1 MNRSRPLALVALV
14 AGALALAGC
23 SSSASGASG
32 ASGEG
37 KPGTIDVV
45 ASIDVWGSVAKAI
58 GGDHVTVTSIID
70 DPDKDPHD
78 YQANARDQLAVSD
91 ARVVIANGGGYDDF
105 VTKMVKASKRN
116 PTVLSA
122 ASISGDGEHPSGDV
136 NEHFWYDFPTVQKVA
151 DRLAGAYAKADTK
164 DAADFRANARAFDAK
179 LAALEATEAQLKTAH
194 AGTAVTITEPVPLY
208 LLDAIGLRNV
218 TPEKFSEAIENDT
231 DVAPAV
237 LKQTLDLY
245 RGGRVKLLVYNA
257 QTSGPQ
263 TQAVVDAARKN
274 GVAAVP
280 VTETLPPGETYL
292 EWMTANLDAIGKAL
306 S

>member
-1 MNRSRPLALVALV
+1 MNRSRLLAPVALA

-23 SSSASGASG
+23 STSASGATDT
-32 ASGEG
+32 G

-45 ASIDVWGSVAKAI
+45 ASTDVWGSVASAI
-58 GGDHVTVTSIID
+58 GGDRVTVTSIID
-70 DPDKDPHD
+70 DPDQDPHD
-78 YQANARDQLAVSD
+78 YQANARNQLAVSD
-91 ARVVIANGGGYDDF
+91 ARVVITNGGGYDDF
-105 VTKMVKASKRN
+105 VTKMVKASKHD

-122 ASISGDGEHPSGDV
+122 EAISGFDQHPGGDV
-136 NEHFWYDFPTVQKVA
+136 NEHFWYDFPTAQKVA
-151 DRLAGAYAKADTK
+151 DRLATTFAKADAK
-164 DAADFRANARAFDAK
+164 DAAQFRANARDFDAK
-179 LAALEATEAQLKTAH
+179 LAALEATEARLKTAH

-218 TPEKFSEAIENDT
+218 TPDKFSEAIENDT

-257 QTSGPQ
+257 QTGGPQ

-274 GVAAVP
+274 GVAVVP

-292 EWMTANLDAIGKAL
+292 EWMAANLDAIGKAL